1 MKSCASVPPGTSNTR
16 RTGCIGGWR
25 WARHSMLILQQH
37 LSERMFLKVDVTKCQ
52 PAQLAEAEARGCS
65 YPHERPEPGVDCF
78 GDP

>member
-1 MKSCASVPPGTSNTR
+1 
-16 RTGCIGGWR
+16 
-25 WARHSMLILQQH
+25 MLILQQH